1 MEHTKQATGT
11 SFADFSVLNS
21 NTGSQL
27 IKEQHIQKSEGKL
40 LSNQNSILSQLS
52 IRLSGERYLG
62 TWRGS
67 KNFPSKYH
75 FSGHSWGMC
84 ATRNRT

>member
-21 NTGSQL
+21 TTGSQL